1 MVSASSETSFPTI
14 LSNYDLRDIYKA
26 DEFGPFHQCYPYKT
40 YQLKP
45 EKCYG
50 GKLSIIC
57 IAGMAATNAIGEK
70 LPMFVIDNLKAI

>member
-26 DEFGPFHQCYPYKT
+26 DEFGPFHQCYPLKT
-40 YQLKP
+40 YQLKA

-50 GKLSIIC
+50 GKLSKIC
-57 IAGMAATNAIGEK
+57 IAGMAATNVIGEK